1 MPRLKAVRLNNLS
14 MDEQIKYKTRLQAID
29 KILSAYEKGKIAKLA
44 TDKRYSVNAIIF
56 VLTLKRGI
64 LRQVLE
70 DITLVLNGLSEYADY
85 KELLDGDKNGMGEVA
100 E

>member
-1 MPRLKAVRLNNLS
+1 MSRLRAVRLDDLS
-14 MDEQIKYKTRLQAID
+14 LDEQIKYKTRLQSID
-29 KILSAYEKGKIAKLA
+29 RILSLYEKGKIAKLA

-70 DITLVLNGLSEYADY
+70 DITLVINGLSEYADY
-85 KELLDGDKNGMGEVA
+85 KELLDGDKVIIP
-100 E
+100 